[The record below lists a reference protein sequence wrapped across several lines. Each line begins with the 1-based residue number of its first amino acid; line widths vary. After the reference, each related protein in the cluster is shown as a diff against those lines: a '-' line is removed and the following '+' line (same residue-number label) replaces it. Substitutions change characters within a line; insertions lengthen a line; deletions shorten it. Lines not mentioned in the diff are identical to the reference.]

1 MGVILSIEWV
11 KEWVDAKGVAQS
23 RTYAI
28 VDSKS
33 RGIVELEGY
42 GKDYKVGDN
51 VQVLYH
57 DKFDQAKMQKSRG
70 VDKSIANN
78 NDK

>member
-11 KEWVDAKGVAQS
+11 EKWDKDGILHE
-23 RTYAI
+23 RTHAI
-28 VDSKS
+28 VKS
-33 RGIVELEGY
+33 SRFGNVEVTGY
-42 GKDYKVGDN
+42 GSDYKVNDH